1 METSENRVGSKR
13 REGEREKERDR
24 LAGGET
30 EHWRDLE
37 MAWVGNGHQ
46 RKGTPENFKQIK

>member
-1 METSENRVGSKR
+1 MATGENLVRSKQ
-13 REGEREKERDR
+13 REGKREKERDR
-24 LAGGET
+24 LAER
-30 EHWRDLE
+30 EMERLRDLG